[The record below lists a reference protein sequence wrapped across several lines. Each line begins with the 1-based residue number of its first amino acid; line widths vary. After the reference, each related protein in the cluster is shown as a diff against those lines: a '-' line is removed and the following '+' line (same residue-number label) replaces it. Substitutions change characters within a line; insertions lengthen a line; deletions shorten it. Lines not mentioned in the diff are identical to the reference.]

1 MGFFSKLFGKKQKPA
16 PAPVTPVEPVVSP
29 APQPEIVA
37 KPEPQVVIEPAIKAE
52 VKEVV
57 PPTPEVAPIPV
68 EEPPVFAPAPEEVTL
83 PVTEI
88 QPAPLVVEEQPSP
101 VVETKPE
108 PPVAPALPAEPAKP
122 RYAGKYEVFPEA
134 GLFKYRLKASNGEI
148 LIVSNGY
155 TTRNGAAT
163 GIETLKKNLE
173 TGKFELITDKNNF
186 SQFRLYTQNGSRQIA
201 AGEFYETMKRA
212 ESAMESVKKFAG
224 TDKIIDMEE
233 LPVAEIREEVITL
246 KPIDKNPNGKYEIGN
261 YEGQWIAMLKASNG
275 EVLFVTAGYA
285 SKSGLLNGLESIKKA
300 VAAENFRVS
309 KDKQGRFQFK
319 LYSPINQLIL
329 VGETYGSKEAC
340 FSSVDSVRRFAQDAK
355 LVE

>member
-16 PAPVTPVEPVVSP
+16 PAPVVPQPMIESKPTP
-29 APQPEIVA
+29 APISTPE
-37 KPEPQVVIEPAIKAE
+37 VII
-52 VKEVV
+52 V
-57 PPTPEVAPIPV
+57 PPTPVVVEASKPIVISPAIEAQTEVLPKEVVVAPSALV
-68 EEPPVFAPAPEEVTL
+68 KPEEVVVAPSAL
-83 PVTEI
+83 VKPEAPVVEI
-88 QPAPLVVEEQPSP
+88 QPAPPVSP
-101 VVETKPE
+101 A
-108 PPVAPALPAEPAKP
+108 PPIEPAKP

-155 TTRNGAAT
+155 TTRNGATA
-163 GIETLKKNLE
+163 GIDTLKKNVE

-201 AGEFYETMKRA
+201 SGEFYETMKRA

-224 TDKIIDMEE
+224 TDKILDLEE
-233 LPVAEIREEVITL
+233 LPVAEIREEVIAL
-246 KPIDKNPNGKYEIGN
+246 KPVDKNPNGKFEISN
-261 YEGQWIAMLKASNG
+261 TEGQWIATLKASNG

-285 SKSGLLNGLESIKKA
+285 SKSGLINGLESIKKA
-300 VAAENFRVS
+300 IVAENFRVS

-340 FSSVDSVRRFAQDAK
+340 FSAVDSVRRFAQDAK